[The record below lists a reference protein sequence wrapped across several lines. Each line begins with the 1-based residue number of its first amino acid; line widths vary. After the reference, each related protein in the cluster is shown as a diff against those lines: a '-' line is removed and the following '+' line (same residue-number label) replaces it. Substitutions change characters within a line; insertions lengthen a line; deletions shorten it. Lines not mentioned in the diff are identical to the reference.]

1 MFVAR
6 SAARV
11 RLARLAFLLLGLAPA
26 AGLVAWAVHRR
37 SDGHRAAI
45 ERRWQEAIGLPLAV
59 GRVEHPRP
67 GVIRGLDCVL
77 PAAEGRPAIAVPL
90 VEVESSAD
98 EDRIR
103 IGRFACDATAAAVLA
118 TLGREWLADEVRFR
132 RTCLIEVADFSWAG
146 VSPPSDPS
154 VSPAT
159 PLRVECVVRP
169 DGRAVRIVRRG
180 RVDDEL
186 RIVRGSPAA
195 TPPESG
201 ADPAPQ
207 AFTITATCSEPV
219 PLAVLAVASGAGLP
233 AAAACGSATVTGT
246 LEATRTGSGW
256 AGSASG
262 GIADIDLAAA
272 AAAVGGR
279 ATGTAAIDV
288 TRLAW
293 SGGRVT
299 DALFECVAGAGGLD
313 GRLFDRIVLAL
324 GARPGPAAAPLPPG
338 GERGFDAAACIVGV
352 GPHGVQVLPT
362 TRLPAGLATSRGDV
376 LLLPPAAPV
385 PGDRIAWMLSAPGT
399 TYGPA
404 IGPGS
409 WLISVLPGPS
419 PQSSDS
425 GRQF

>member
-1 MFVAR
+1 MVT
-6 SAARV
+6 
-11 RLARLAFLLLGLAPA
+11 G
-26 AGLVAWAVHRR
+26 
-37 SDGHRAAI
+37 
-45 ERRWQEAIGLPLAV
+45 PLAV

-154 VSPAT
+154 ASPAT
-159 PLRVECVVRP
+159 TLRVEC
-169 DGRAVRIVRRG
+169 
-180 RVDDEL
+180 
-186 RIVRGSPAA
+186 
-195 TPPESG
+195 
-201 ADPAPQ
+201 
-207 AFTITATCSEPV
+207 
-219 PLAVLAVASGAGLP
+219 
-233 AAAACGSATVTGT
+233 
-246 LEATRTGSGW
+246 
-256 AGSASG
+256 
-262 GIADIDLAAA
+262 
-272 AAAVGGR
+272 
-279 ATGTAAIDV
+279 
-288 TRLAW
+288 
-293 SGGRVT
+293 
-299 DALFECVAGAGGLD
+299 
-313 GRLFDRIVLAL
+313 

-338 GERGFDAAACIVGV
+338 GDRGFDAAACIVGV

>member
-11 RLARLAFLLLGLAPA
+11 RLARVAFVLLGLAPA

-67 GVIRGLDCVL
+67 GVIRGRDCVL

-118 TLGREWLADEVRFR
+118 ALGREWLADEVRFR
-132 RTCLIEVADFSWAG
+132 RTCLIEVADFSWAKL
-146 VSPPSDPS
+146 SPPSDT
-154 VSPAT
+154 PAA

-180 RVDDEL
+180 QADDEL

-195 TPPESG
+195 TGPESG
-201 ADPAPQ
+201 AGAAAQ
-207 AFTITATCSEPV
+207 AFTITAACSEPV

-246 LEATRTGSGW
+246 LEATRTGAGW
-256 AGSASG
+256 AGSARG
-262 GIADIDLAAA
+262 DIADIDLAAA

-279 ATGTAAIDV
+279 ATGTATIDV
-288 TRLAW
+288 TRLVW

-299 DALFECVAGAGGLD
+299 DALFECIAGAGSLD

-324 GARPGPAAAPLPPG
+324 GARPGPAATPLPPG

-362 TRLPAGLATSRGDV
+362 TRLPAGLATRRGDV
-376 LLLPPAAPV
+376 LLAPPAAPV

-409 WLISVLPGPS
+409 WLISVLPAPS
-419 PQSSDS
+419 PQPSDS

>member
-11 RLARLAFLLLGLAPA
+11 RLARVAFLLLGLVPA

-37 SDGHRAAI
+37 SAAHRAAI
-45 ERRWQEAIGLPLAV
+45 ERRWQEAVGLPLAV

-67 GVIRGLDCVL
+67 GVIRGRDCVL

-103 IGRFACDATAAAVLA
+103 IDRFTCNATAAAVLA
-118 TLGREWLADEVRFR
+118 ALGREWLTDEVRFR

-146 VSPPSDPS
+146 VSPPSDTIAP
-154 VSPAT
+154 PAAL
-159 PLRVECVVRP
+159 LRVECVSRP
-169 DGRAVRIVRRG
+169 DGRAIRVVRRG
-180 RVDDEL
+180 QAEDEL
-186 RIVRGSPAA
+186 RIVRESATAPPPGPAA
-195 TPPESG
+195 TTKG
-201 ADPAPQ
+201 
-207 AFTITATCSEPV
+207 FRITATCSEPI

-233 AAAACGSATVTGT
+233 AAAACGSATVVGT
-246 LEATRTGSGW
+246 LEASRAGAGW
-256 AGSASG
+256 EGSARG
-262 GIADIDLAAA
+262 RIADIDLATAA
-272 AAAVGGR
+272 ATIGGR

-288 TRLAW
+288 TRLVW

-299 DALFECVAGAGGLD
+299 DALFECIAGVGSLD
-313 GRLFDRIVLAL
+313 SRLFDRIVLAL
-324 GARPGPAAAPLPPG
+324 GARPGPAATPLAPG
-338 GERGFDAAACIVGV
+338 GERGFDAAGCIVGV

-362 TRLPAGLATSRGDV
+362 TRLPAGLARSRGDV
-376 LLLPPAAPV
+376 LLLPPAAAV

-399 TYGPA
+399 AYGPA

-409 WLISVLPGPS
+409 WLISVLPS
-419 PQSSDS
+419 PPPQPGESDRS
-425 GRQF
+425 F

>member
-11 RLARLAFLLLGLAPA
+11 RLARVAFVLLGLAPA

-45 ERRWQEAIGLPLAV
+45 ERRWQEAVGLPLAV

-118 TLGREWLADEVRFR
+118 ALGREWLADEVRFR
-132 RTCLIEVADFSWAG
+132 RTCLIEVADFSWAKL
-146 VSPPSDPS
+146 SPPSDT
-154 VSPAT
+154 PAA

-180 RVDDEL
+180 QADDEL

-195 TPPESG
+195 TGPESG
-201 ADPAPQ
+201 AGAGAQ
-207 AFTITATCSEPV
+207 AFTITAACSEPV

-246 LEATRTGSGW
+246 LEATRTGAGW
-256 AGSASG
+256 AGSARG
-262 GIADIDLAAA
+262 DIADIDLAAA

-279 ATGTAAIDV
+279 ATGTATIDV
-288 TRLAW
+288 TRLVW

-299 DALFECVAGAGGLD
+299 DALFECIAGAGSLD

-324 GARPGPAAAPLPPG
+324 GARPGPAATPIPPG

-362 TRLPAGLATSRGDV
+362 TRLPAGLATRRGDV
-376 LLLPPAAPV
+376 LLAPPAAPV

-409 WLISVLPGPS
+409 WLISVLPAPS
-419 PQSSDS
+419 PQPSDS

>member
-1 MFVAR
+1 M
-6 SAARV
+6 
-11 RLARLAFLLLGLAPA
+11 
-26 AGLVAWAVHRR
+26 AWAVHRR

-45 ERRWQEAIGLPLAV
+45 ERRWQEAVGLPLAV

-118 TLGREWLADEVRFR
+118 ALGREWLADEVRFR
-132 RTCLIEVADFSWAG
+132 RTCLIEVADFSWAKL
-146 VSPPSDPS
+146 SPPSDT
-154 VSPAT
+154 PAA

-180 RVDDEL
+180 QADDEL

-195 TPPESG
+195 TGPESG
-201 ADPAPQ
+201 AGAGAQ
-207 AFTITATCSEPV
+207 AFTITAACSEPV

-246 LEATRTGSGW
+246 LEATRTGAGW
-256 AGSASG
+256 AGSARG
-262 GIADIDLAAA
+262 DIADIDLAAA

-279 ATGTAAIDV
+279 ATGTATIDV
-288 TRLAW
+288 TRLVW

-299 DALFECVAGAGGLD
+299 DALFECIAGAGSLD

-324 GARPGPAAAPLPPG
+324 GARPGPAATPIPPG

-362 TRLPAGLATSRGDV
+362 TRLPAGLATRRGDV
-376 LLLPPAAPV
+376 LLAPPAAPV

-409 WLISVLPGPS
+409 WLISVLPAPS
-419 PQSSDS
+419 PQPSDS

>member
-11 RLARLAFLLLGLAPA
+11 RLARLAFVLLGLVPA
-26 AGLVAWAVHRR
+26 AGLVAWAMHRR
-37 SDGHRAAI
+37 SDAHRAAI
-45 ERRWQEAIGLPLAV
+45 ERRWQEAVGLPLTV

-67 GVIRGLDCVL
+67 GVIRGRDCVL
-77 PAAEGRPAIAVPL
+77 PAGEGRPAIMLPL

-103 IGRFACDATAAAVLA
+103 ISRFACDATAAAHLA
-118 TLGREWLADEVRFR
+118 TLGRAWLADEVRFR
-132 RTCLIEVADFSWAG
+132 RTCLIDVAEFSWAG
-146 VSPPSDPS
+146 VSPPSDPPGS
-154 VSPAT
+154 SAES
-159 PLRVECVVRP
+159 LRVECVVRA
-169 DGRAVRIVRRG
+169 DGRAMRIVRRG
-180 RVDDEL
+180 RADDEL
-186 RIVRGSPAA
+186 RIVRGTAA
-195 TPPESG
+195 APEPG
-201 ADPAPQ
+201 AAGATQ
-207 AFTITATCSEPV
+207 AFTITAAWSEPV
-219 PLAVLAVASGAGLP
+219 PLAVLAVASGAGPP

-246 LEATRTGSGW
+246 LEATRTAAGW
-256 AGSASG
+256 SGSARG
-262 GIADIDLAAA
+262 CIADIDLAAA

-279 ATGTAAIDV
+279 ASGTAAIDV

-293 SGGRVT
+293 SGDRVC
-299 DALFECVAGAGGLD
+299 DALFECVAGAGSLD

-324 GARPGPAAAPLPPG
+324 GARPGPAAVPLPPG
-338 GERGFDAAACIVGV
+338 GDRRFDAAACLVGV
-352 GPHGVQVLPT
+352 GPHGVQFSPT
-362 TRLPAGLATSRGDV
+362 PRLPSGLAASRGAA
-376 LLLPPAAPV
+376 LLVPAAAPV

-409 WLISVLPGPS
+409 WLISVLPEPS

>member
-11 RLARLAFLLLGLAPA
+11 RLARVAFVLLGLAPA

-37 SDGHRAAI
+37 SDGHRLAI
-45 ERRWQEAIGLPLAV
+45 ERRWQEAVGLPLSV

-67 GVIRGLDCVL
+67 GVIRGRDCVL
-77 PAAEGRPAIAVPL
+77 PAAEGRQAITVPL

-103 IGRFACDATAAAVLA
+103 IGGFACDVTAVAVLA
-118 TLGREWLADEVRFR
+118 ALGREWLADEVRFR
-132 RTCLIEVADFSWAG
+132 RTCLIDVADFSWAG
-146 VSPPSDPS
+146 ASPPADTIAA
-154 VSPAT
+154 PAT
-159 PLRVECVVRP
+159 TLRIECVVRP

-180 RVDDEL
+180 QTEDEL

-195 TPPESG
+195 TAPESD
-201 ADPAPQ
+201 ANAAAQ
-207 AFTITATCSEPV
+207 VFTITAACGEPV

-233 AAAACGSATVTGT
+233 AAAACGSATVTGS
-246 LEATRTGSGW
+246 LEATRTSGGW
-256 AGSASG
+256 AGSACG
-262 GIADIDLAAA
+262 RIDDIDLAAA
-272 AAAVGGR
+272 ATAIGGR

-288 TRLAW
+288 TRLIW

-299 DALFECVAGAGGLD
+299 DALFECVAGAGNLD

-338 GERGFDAAACIVGV
+338 GERGFDVAACIVGV

-362 TRLPAGLATSRGDV
+362 TRLPAGLAAWRGDV
-376 LLLPPAAPV
+376 LLAAPAAPV

-404 IGPGS
+404 MGPGS
-409 WLISVLPGPS
+409 WLISVLPDPS
-419 PQSSDS
+419 PQPSDS